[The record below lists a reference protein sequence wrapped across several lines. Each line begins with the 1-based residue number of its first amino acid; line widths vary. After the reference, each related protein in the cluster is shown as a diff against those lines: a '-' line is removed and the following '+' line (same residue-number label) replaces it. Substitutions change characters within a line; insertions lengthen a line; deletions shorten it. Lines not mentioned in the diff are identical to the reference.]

1 MNRSVASRASNASSK
16 MLEEL
21 ANRSQTKY
29 LRINHLESS
38 KLKEASMTKK

>member
-1 MNRSVASRASNASSK
+1 MSRSAVSRASNASSK

-29 LRINHLESS
+29 LTSNTRIYKVEGTFND
-38 KLKEASMTKK
+38 